1 MSSELW
7 DEVAARMDE
16 HGYMKGVERTVD
28 RVRRTGEVF
37 TPTKLVI
44 DMVRRLPLEQFAPGR
59 TILDP
64 ACGDGQF
71 LIAAKWIKVL
81 FHGMAENEAV
91 EDLFGVDIMSD
102 NVELCRRRLG
112 GGTIL
117 VGDAL
122 KADRA
127 VPGQTEE
134 DRRAMRRIFGG
145 DDTQPAPTLFDL
157 PEEKGT
163 M

>member
-1 MSSELW
+1 MSSEPW
-7 DEVAARMDE
+7 DEVEARMKE

-37 TPTKLVI
+37 TPTDLVL
-44 DMVRRLPLEQFAPGR
+44 DMVRQMPLDQFAPGR
-59 TILDP
+59 TVLDP

-71 LIAAKWIKVL
+71 LVAAKWIKVL
-81 FHGMAENEAV
+81 FHGMSEDAAV
-91 EDLFGVDIMSD
+91 KELYGIDIMSD

-112 GGTIL
+112 GGTIV

-122 KADRA
+122 NAERR

-134 DRRAMRRIFGG
+134 DRRAMADLFGG
-145 DDTQPAPTLFDL
+145 GSQAQTLFDL
-157 PEEKGT
+157 PEERAAS
-163 M
+163 

>member
-7 DEVAARMDE
+7 DEVAARMNE

-37 TPTKLVI
+37 TPTDLVI
-44 DMVRRLPLEQFAPGR
+44 DMVRQMPIEQFAPGR
-59 TILDP
+59 TVLDP

-71 LIAAKWIKVL
+71 LMAAKWVKIL
-81 FHGMAENEAV
+81 FHGMSEDAAV
-91 EDLFGVDIMSD
+91 KELYGIDIMSD

-112 GGTIL
+112 GGTVL

-122 KADRA
+122 NAERA
-127 VPGQTEE
+127 VAGQTDD
-134 DRRAMRRIFGG
+134 DRRAMADLFGNG
-145 DDTQPAPTLFDL
+145 AQAQTLFDV
-157 PEEKGT
+157 PEERAAS
-163 M
+163 

>member
-1 MSSELW
+1 MSAESW
-7 DEVAARMDE
+7 DEIARRMNE

-37 TPTKLVI
+37 TPTELVLE
-44 DMVRRLPLEQFAPGR
+44 MVRAMPVKVFAPGK
-59 TILDP
+59 TVLDP

-71 LIAAKWIKVL
+71 LMAAKWIKVL
-81 FHGMAENEAV
+81 HHGMSEDAAV
-91 EDLFGVDIMSD
+91 KELYGIDIMSD

-122 KADRA
+122 DPDRR
-127 VPGQTEE
+127 VPGQTDE
-134 DRRAMRRIFGG
+134 DRRALADLFGG
-145 DDTQPAPTLFDL
+145 GCQSQALFDL
-157 PEEKGT
+157 DEDCVAS
-163 M
+163 